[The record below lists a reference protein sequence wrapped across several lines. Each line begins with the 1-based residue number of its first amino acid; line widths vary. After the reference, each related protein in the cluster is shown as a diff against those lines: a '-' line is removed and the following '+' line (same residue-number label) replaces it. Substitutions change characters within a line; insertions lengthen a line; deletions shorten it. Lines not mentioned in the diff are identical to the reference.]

1 MGGVFQPTTAAQ
13 YILIYMTNL
22 GVSEDGSLQLYGQT
36 DAEKQFLYKI
46 KSLKNTFVFSNI
58 QVTLAIFVQNIGKTG
73 CWEYK
78 IDQQC

>member
-36 DAEKQFLYKI
+36 DAEKQFLY
-46 KSLKNTFVFSNI
+46 
-58 QVTLAIFVQNIGKTG
+58 
-73 CWEYK
+73 
-78 IDQQC
+78 